1 MGKGNAILGY
11 ARGAV
16 ASVVFTRIKGQQII
30 KGRNSKPHNKRSRKQ
45 IMHRARLST
54 LYKFTKQMPPGLLE
68 GAFEDQRPRENWQA
82 CFVRHN
88 INNAIMQMKSWV
100 EDENKAAYG
109 KFLMSQGSIN
119 INLCKESHAEA
130 STYLGAVGIS
140 IISGTSQT
148 LVYGFS
154 RLLMDQY
161 GVHEGDIVTFIIYDV
176 PPPSSIRDPRY
187 HTSNKVPTILCT
199 SFKINLSDNR
209 SIKDV
214 VKYVTQ
220 FAYTDDAGNTRFWLG
235 IRITL
240 DYQPAMAIVI
250 TRQDGHKTLVNSA
263 KLIWPGANEAFWQ
276 QFESDTWVSSVLRT
290 WGMSRT
296 AVLAGE

>member
-16 ASVVFTRIKGQQII
+16 GSIVFTRIKGQQII

-68 GAFEDQRPRENWQA
+68 GAFEDQRPRENWQS

-88 INNAIMQMKSWV
+88 VDNAIMQLKDWV
-100 EDENKAAYG
+100 EDESKAAYG
-109 KFLMSQGSIN
+109 KFQMSQGSIN
-119 INLCKESHAEA
+119 IDLCKESHVSA
-130 STYLGAVGIS
+130 SAYLGAVGIS
-140 IISGTSQT
+140 ITSGSSQT
-148 LVYGFS
+148 FVYGFS

-176 PPPSSIRDPRY
+176 PPPTSIRDPRY
-187 HTSNKVPTILCT
+187 KTSSLVPTIRCT
-199 SFKINLSDNR
+199 SLKIALDDNR
-209 SIKDV
+209 LVNNV
-214 VKYVTQ
+214 VKYVSQ
-220 FAYTDDAGNTRFWLG
+220 FAYQDDAGNTRFWLG
-235 IRITL
+235 VRITL
-240 DYQPAMAIVI
+240 NYQPAMAIVI

-263 KLIWPGANEAFWQ
+263 KMVWPGANEAFWR
-276 QFESDTWVSSVLRT
+276 QFESVTWVANMLRS

-296 AVLAGE
+296 AVLTGE